1 MTALAVQQVRPA
13 GMRLEALL
21 LAAATMAVVGFLAL
35 WVQVRGRADAS
46 VPLHE
51 WQVSAFETL
60 AGADQAVYN
69 ALYTAREEIL
79 YLYDDFNLF
88 NEPGEL
94 FRWPSIAELAD
105 VLLPPFVQDQSW
117 EQNGALQWR
126 LHEPLAEGEMQG
138 SVMYLG
144 TGGNR
149 EGQGSFLLVIGHVHA
164 GLMNNNS
171 IVIWWNPRNQMEMP
185 PSGFRDGLILQGWRE
200 VVPHSGAQEYRRIFG
215 SDAGA
220 TDEDAATAERL
231 VDELFGD

>member
-1 MTALAVQQVRPA
+1 MTTLAVQQVRPA

-21 LAAATMAVVGFLAL
+21 LAMAVVVVVGFLAL
-35 WVQVRGRADAS
+35 WVHAHGRSDTIA
-46 VPLHE
+46 PLHE

-60 AGADQAVYN
+60 AGADQAIYN

-79 YLYDDFNLF
+79 YLYDDLNLF
-88 NEPGEL
+88 NAPGEV
-94 FRWPSIAELAD
+94 FRWPSIPDLGDA
-105 VLLPPFVQDQSW
+105 LLPPFVQDQSW
-117 EQNGALQWR
+117 EQNGALQWQ

-144 TGGNR
+144 TGGSR

-171 IVIWWNPRNQMEMP
+171 IVIWWNPGNRVQMP
-185 PSGFRDGLILQGWRE
+185 QSGFRDGLILQGWRE

-220 TDEDAATAERL
+220 TAEDAAAADRL